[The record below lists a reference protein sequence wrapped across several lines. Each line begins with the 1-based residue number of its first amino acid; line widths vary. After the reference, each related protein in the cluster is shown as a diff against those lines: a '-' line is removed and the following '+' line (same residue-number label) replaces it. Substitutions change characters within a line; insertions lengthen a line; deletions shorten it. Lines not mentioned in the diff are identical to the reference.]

1 MIYEITRS
9 DGTTSR
15 MRLLVPETTIESE
28 ILKWHPD
35 DHGTVVSWR
44 AIEEHEL
51 VARDPPTPL
60 AVDLT
65 GLPDT
70 IRDVLIS
77 MGEVISTMQGQ
88 RDQDRAQIA
97 ALAQLRDHDQQRIAQ
112 LEQTNQ
118 VISQKLL
125 RD

>member
-1 MIYEITRS
+1 MFYELKNKNG
-9 DGTTSR
+9 DVYH
-15 MRLLVPETTIESE
+15 MRLIEGISVESE
-28 ILKWHPD
+28 LEKWTQED
-35 DHGTVVSWR
+35 REAIASWKQID
-44 AIEEHEL
+44 AWPEI
-51 VARDPPTPL
+51 PTPTPL

-70 IRDVLIS
+70 IRDVLIG